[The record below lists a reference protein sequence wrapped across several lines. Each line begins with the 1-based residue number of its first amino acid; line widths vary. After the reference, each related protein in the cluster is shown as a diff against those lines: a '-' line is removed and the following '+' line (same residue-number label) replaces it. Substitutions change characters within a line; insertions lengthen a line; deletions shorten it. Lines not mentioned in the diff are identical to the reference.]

1 MCKAINFKTEMFL
14 LTQKMPE
21 LTSISL
27 HGNSFRK
34 KKAKIN
40 TPEILVILVEKLCV
54 FLIKL
59 LFI

>member
-1 MCKAINFKTEMFL
+1 MGFFL
-14 LTQKMPE
+14 E
-21 LTSISL
+21 
-27 HGNSFRK
+27 

-40 TPEILVILVEKLCV
+40 TPEIRVILVEKLCV